1 MPAEM
6 QRVVTA
12 RRELL
17 VDGDEVLD
25 VRNLGRDD
33 DAVAP
38 QADLFGP
45 LAAEQRRLDDRFA
58 LHGGSRNRVGRG
70 GVLVHQPGQ
79 QLFVERAPVDADAY
93 RLAMAESNLDERGEL
108 RVALG
113 LEADIARIDPV
124 FGKGFGA
131 GGMVSEEL
139 VPDVVEIADQRHSD
153 AALGEPVA
161 DVGHRGGAL
170 VAVDGDAH
178 QLGAGAPELGH
189 LLDGGLDVGGVGVG
203 HRLHDN
209 GRAAAD
215 GHAAN
220 VHTHGLL
227 ARKNAHLLPV
237 T

>member
-1 MPAEM
+1 MS
-6 QRVVTA
+6 
-12 RRELL
+12 
-17 VDGDEVLD
+17 
-25 VRNLGRDD
+25 
-33 DAVAP
+33 VANCV
-38 QADLFGP
+38 
-45 LAAEQRRLDDRFA
+45 
-58 LHGGSRNRVGRG
+58 S
-70 GVLVHQPGQ
+70 
-79 QLFVERAPVDADAY
+79 
-93 RLAMAESNLDERGEL
+93 RLALKPTL
-108 RVALG
+108 PG
-113 LEADIARIDPV
+113 LIRYLAR
-124 FGKGFGA
+124 A
-131 GGMVSEEL
+131 S
-139 VPDVVEIADQRHSD
+139 
-153 AALGEPVA
+153 A